1 MRFAMIERGEGAVPA
16 VAMPGGGYLDLPAS
30 GLPWRD
36 IEGII
41 EAGDEGLAAA
51 REAVKRAQG
60 PVSAGSG
67 GGAAEAQGPV
77 IRDAK
82 LLCPLSRP
90 EKILCIG
97 KNYSDHCREL
107 GSPLPDRPVLFAKYR
122 NTLSG
127 PGGEV
132 ELPVVSGMID
142 YEAELAVVI
151 GRRCK
156 QVTPEGALRG
166 IFGYACANDL
176 TMRDAQTA
184 DGQWTRAKS
193 PDGFC
198 PLGPWIVTADEIPY
212 SGSTPD
218 LGIRLLLNG
227 EVMQDSRT
235 SRMVFGVA
243 ELVSFLSQT
252 MTLEPGDLLLTGTPP
267 GVGMGRKPPVY
278 LRSGDRTVVEI
289 ERVGSLETR
298 MR

>member
-60 PVSAGSG
+60 PV
-67 GGAAEAQGPV
+67 

-122 NTLSG
+122 NALSG

-132 ELPVVSGMID
+132 ELPAVSGMID
-142 YEAELAVVI
+142 FEAELAVVI

-156 QVTPEGALRG
+156 QMTPEGALRG
-166 IFGYACANDL
+166 VFGYACANDL

-298 MR
+298 IR